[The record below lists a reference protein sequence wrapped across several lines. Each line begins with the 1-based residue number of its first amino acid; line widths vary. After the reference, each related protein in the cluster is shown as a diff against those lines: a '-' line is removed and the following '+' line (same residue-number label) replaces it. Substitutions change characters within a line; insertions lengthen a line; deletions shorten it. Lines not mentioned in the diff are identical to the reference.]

1 MKKIIKLINIL
12 LASLI
17 PVVLLTVNVS
27 TKTIDASIDTKV
39 LASNLIS
46 KQEEVAVATIDDSRS
61 DVLVNDEEEDN
72 NQEIVT
78 EKTDNINLE
87 ANKEEKKQSEEDTS
101 VLDTYTG
108 TMSFYN
114 ANCRGCY
121 GTTAAGININDGK
134 LYYNDEQ
141 YGNVRIVAVGKEIPI
156 WSILRIKNSS
166 LGNNV
171 LAIALDRGSQ
181 IGLGKTFLIDML
193 TNTIENKSGIEKNI
207 TVEVLRSGK

>member
-87 ANKEEKKQSEEDTS
+87 ANKEK
-101 VLDTYTG
+101 
-108 TMSFYN
+108 
-114 ANCRGCY
+114 
-121 GTTAAGININDGK
+121 
-134 LYYNDEQ
+134 
-141 YGNVRIVAVGKEIPI
+141 
-156 WSILRIKNSS
+156 KNSQKKI
-166 LGNNV
+166 L
-171 LAIALDRGSQ
+171 Q
-181 IGLGKTFLIDML
+181 F
-193 TNTIENKSGIEKNI
+193 
-207 TVEVLRSGK
+207 